1 MIRYL
6 RNYTLTHIFIQ
17 LLSHSITQSAVAQSL
32 PRPEIDLTAFVQ
44 NLLPLQPENANSND
58 LYESLLQL
66 YTSPLDLNT
75 CTRDELEGIYLL
87 SERQLNS
94 FFGYRYQFGNL
105 LSVYE
110 LQAVPDFDL
119 PTIYKLM
126 AFATV
131 VPENRKLW
139 NSLSNPTQNYF
150 IFRTENVLEQKKGFT
165 PATPDS
171 KGVLPQRFL
180 GSPTQW
186 YARYRYSRSRDF
198 SFGFTMEKDEGE
210 KFNLDPKTR
219 NYGPDFLSFHAQV
232 QNRGRLKNL
241 ILGDYQLQIGQGLV
255 FSAGFVL
262 GKGQETVYTTRRPT
276 TGARPY
282 TSVVEGGFF
291 RGITATFA
299 LSKRLE
305 LTAMYSRIRRDG
317 TVNDDNTTDTNDDFV
332 SSILSSGLHR
342 TPNEASKKA
351 QVLENS
357 IGAHLLYKIARGQF
371 GATIL
376 NTTFDRNLQ
385 KKPTYYNTYDF
396 AGSNNLIV
404 GLHGNYLFKNYNIFG
419 EAAHSQ
425 SGGVGV
431 VAGALTSVSKRLDGS
446 VLFRHFAPSFQSFF
460 ANSFGENSRNT
471 NETGLYLGAKYL
483 VYKKMTVGGY
493 IDLYRFPFYKYL
505 VNKQPTNGFD
515 YLLQGTFTPNKRL
528 TFYAIF
534 REEHKEKDLPSRLSK
549 KKETVGTTRRNL
561 VLNVEYN
568 APKVWSFR
576 TRLQGGTF
584 NYDGFGASKGFL
596 LLQDVNADWGK
607 FSVNGRLALFNTDD
621 YDSRQYAVERD
632 VLYAVTLPAYYDFGY
647 RSYVLVQYSP
657 TAKIDLWLR
666 AAQTAQPNKDALS
679 SYVDEIKGSTR
690 TEIKAQI
697 RYKF

>member
-1 MIRYL
+1 MRKS
-6 RNYTLTHIFIQ
+6 IQ
-17 LLSHSITQSAVAQSL
+17 IVILMLSFSRSAMTQSL

-75 CTRDELEGIYLL
+75 CSRDDLEGTYLL
-87 SERQLNS
+87 SERQLNA
-94 FFGYRYQFGNL
+94 FFSYREQFGNL
-105 LSVYE
+105 LSLYE
-110 LQAVPDFDL
+110 LQAIPEFDL
-119 PTIYKLM
+119 PIIYKLM

-131 VPENRKLW
+131 VPENKKMWTGL
-139 NSLSNPTQNYF
+139 NNPTQNYL

-165 PATPDS
+165 AATPDS

-210 KFNLDPKTR
+210 KFNFDPQTR

-291 RGITATFA
+291 RGITATFS

-357 IGAHLLYKIARGQF
+357 IGAHLLYKTIRGQF

-376 NTTFDRNLQ
+376 NTAFDRNLQ

-396 AGSNNLIV
+396 AGSNNLML

-419 EAAHSQ
+419 EVARSEG
-425 SGGVGV
+425 GGVGEV
-431 VAGALTSVSKRLDGS
+431 LGVLTSLSKRLDGS
-446 VLFRHFAPSFQSFF
+446 LLFRNFTKDFHSFY
-460 ANSFGENSRNT
+460 ANAFGENSRNA

-483 VYKKMTVGGY
+483 IYKKMTIGGY
-493 IDLYRFPFYKYL
+493 LDLYRFPFYKYL

-534 REEHKEKDLPSRLSK
+534 KEEHKEKDLPSRLSK
-549 KKETVGTTRRNL
+549 KKETVATTRRSL

-568 APKVWSFR
+568 APKVWAFR
-576 TRLQGGTF
+576 TRLQGGSF
-584 NYDGFGASKGFL
+584 KYDGFEASKGFL

-632 VLYAVTLPAYYDFGY
+632 VLLAVTLPAYYDYGY
-647 RSYVLVQYSP
+647 RSYVLFQYSP
-657 TAKIDLWLR
+657 TSKIDLWLR
-666 AAQTAQPNKDALS
+666 AARTAQPNKDVLS
-679 SYVDEIKGSTR
+679 SYVDEIKGSRR